1 MRHGLATLFL
11 GVSLALAYGFPGNSV
26 TRAVRASTPTSTTWS
41 FELPEDLSPI
51 KRSTLRAQLSS
62 AVNRHH
68 TSWASAVDIHGLPGG
83 DRPAGGLLR
92 PTVARPLGS
101 PRCNVP
107 LLCRVQRRNSSA
119 PCSRP
124 AKCSSPS
131 SCSPTSA
138 WRSLLL
144 LPSVSW
150 SSRRR
155 RKDLDAMEAAL
166 VAEQLYYD
174 VVGDGAARRAARW
187 RPRWPPRR

>member
-83 DRPAGGLLR
+83 DRPADGLLR
-92 PTVARPLGS
+92 PCARPNRDQIRPRDHEIDFCITPQVVDTDGVIDLDVARVMS
-101 PRCNVP
+101 VAVFVCCDRCE
-107 LLCRVQRRNSSA
+107 
-119 PCSRP
+119 PCSTRP
-124 AKCSSPS
+124 RGRASSYVHGA
-131 SCSPTSA
+131 C
-138 WRSLLL
+138 WRS
-144 LPSVSW
+144 
-150 SSRRR
+150 
-155 RKDLDAMEAAL
+155 
-166 VAEQLYYD
+166 
-174 VVGDGAARRAARW
+174 
-187 RPRWPPRR
+187 